1 LNTSLQQGAA
11 PPEIPFWR
19 GLTFRQAAV
28 TLAVVLLLGMLVGL
42 LELFLDWRGM
52 RADVERDLRET
63 LTLVEGSASEALYQ
77 LHPELGRQLVDGLF
91 ARASMRR
98 AELRDDF
105 GRVLAERVREPT
117 ASALAEDW
125 SWLFADVTR
134 MRLPLDYGFAGADAE
149 PVGVLEVELSAA
161 VLTQRFLAQAGR
173 DALLGLARALVISAL
188 VALLFY
194 LMITRPLVRLAG
206 AIAAVDPA
214 RPGAWTPPH
223 LPHHRGDELGLLR
236 ARLGELFAA
245 SQRGLDQRDRAQAEL
260 TALTQELEA
269 RVRLR
274 TRELEQQRD
283 ALEQA
288 FAELD
293 AAHQELGKANR
304 MVLESIQY
312 ARRIQTA
319 MLPDKGALGD
329 GVREIQVCWE
339 PLHLV
344 GGDWFW
350 LERLD
355 DERYLILIADC
366 TGHGVPGAFITLVLA
381 SAMADILRDHA
392 SADPATILCA
402 IDAVVR
408 TRLRQDHPEA
418 ESDDGLEAAVAIWEP
433 ARAELSFAGAGIPLL
448 CMDPAGR
455 VETIRG
461 ARAHLGY
468 RSLPSPGEIPVHRI
482 AVAPGARFYLLTD
495 GISDHMGG
503 QPRRLLGRR
512 RLAGWLEHHAELGL
526 AEQLAAVE
534 QLLEDYRG
542 DEPRRDDMTL
552 IGFQPR

>member
-1 LNTSLQQGAA
+1 M
-11 PPEIPFWR
+11 
-19 GLTFRQAAV
+19 TFRQAGI
-28 TLAVVLLLGMLVGL
+28 TLMVVLLLGLVVGA

-52 RADVERDLRET
+52 RADVERDLRAT

-91 ARASMRR
+91 ASTSVRR
-98 AELRDDF
+98 AELRDNF
-105 GRVLAERVREPT
+105 GRVLAERVREPA
-117 ASALAEDW
+117 ASELALAW
-125 SWLFADVTR
+125 SWLFADVTQIH
-134 MRLPLDYGFAGADAE
+134 LVLDYGFAGARPE
-149 PVGVLEVELSAA
+149 PVGTLEIELSAA
-161 VLTQRFLAQAGR
+161 VLTQRFLDQAVR
-173 DALLGLARALVISAL
+173 DALFGLARALVISAL

-214 RPGAWTPPH
+214 RPGGWSPPR
-223 LPHHRGDELGLLR
+223 LRHHRGDEFGLLR
-236 ARLGELFAA
+236 ARLGHLFAA
-245 SQRGLDQRDRAQAEL
+245 SQRGLDQRDRAQTEL
-260 TALTQELEA
+260 TALTH
-269 RVRLR
+269 
-274 TRELEQQRD
+274 ELEQRVQARTAELERQRD

-288 FAELD
+288 FGELD
-293 AAHQELGKANR
+293 RAHRELAKANR
-304 MVLESIQY
+304 MVVESIQY

-381 SAMADILRDHA
+381 SAMTDILRGHA
-392 SADPATILCA
+392 AADPASILHA
-402 IDAVVR
+402 IDRVVR
-408 TRLRQDHPEA
+408 ARLRQDHPEA
-418 ESDDGLEAAVAIWEP
+418 ESDDGLDAAVVIWEP

-448 CMDPAGR
+448 CMDPAGQ
-455 VETIRG
+455 VETVRG

-468 RSLPSPGEIPVHRI
+468 RSLPSPGEIPVHRL
-482 AVAPGARFYLLTD
+482 AVEPGARFYLLTD

-512 RLAGWLEHHAELGL
+512 RLAQWLERHAELGL